1 MRFRPEMA
9 LIRLGLAELLLE
21 DSERAHQTD
30 ALGHLDAAIAE
41 FRAMQ
46 MQAAIEQG
54 LRHRAQLTA

>member
-1 MRFRPEMA
+1 MA